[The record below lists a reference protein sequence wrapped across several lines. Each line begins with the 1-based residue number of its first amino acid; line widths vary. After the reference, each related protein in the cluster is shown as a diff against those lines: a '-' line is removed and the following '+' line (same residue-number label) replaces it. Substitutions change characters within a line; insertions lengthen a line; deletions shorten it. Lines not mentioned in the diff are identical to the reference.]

1 MKKIGNLEKAIEFA
15 KTGFINKL
23 LEDLKTDNGNI
34 KIVPSEYMDC
44 YEEIQI
50 AADLGEIESGKLFN
64 FHNETIEKYII
75 ECKNKL
81 IEESKTNLIDGF
93 LKYTNKIN
101 FFIFWMNRIFC
112 YLDRFYNKINNTSL
126 SKKEMELYKSIF
138 FEEFKDNIQEEIN
151 KIKTEGNNENDE
163 LNTKY
168 KNIMKIIK
176 EMELKD
182 PIIFRDNYGTKEIK
196 WIEKKKNY

>member
-112 YLDRFYNKINNTSL
+112 YLDRFYNKIKETSL
-126 SKKEMELYKSIF
+126 SKKAMDLYKSIF
-138 FEEFKDNIQEEIN
+138 YEEFKDNIQEEIN
-151 KIKTEGNNENDE
+151 KIKAEGNNENDE

-182 PIIFRDNYGTKEIK
+182 PVIFRDVYGTKEIK
-196 WIEKKKNY
+196 WIENKKNY

>member
-1 MKKIGNLEKAIEFA
+1 
-15 KTGFINKL
+15 
-23 LEDLKTDNGNI
+23 
-34 KIVPSEYMDC
+34 
-44 YEEIQI
+44 
-50 AADLGEIESGKLFN
+50 
-64 FHNETIEKYII
+64 
-75 ECKNKL
+75 
-81 IEESKTNLIDGF
+81 
-93 LKYTNKIN
+93 
-101 FFIFWMNRIFC
+101 MNRIFC
-112 YLDRFYNKINNTSL
+112 YLDRFYNKINKTSL

-168 KNIMKIIK
+168 KNIMKIKK

>member
-151 KIKTEGNNENDE
+151 KIKNEGNNENDG

-168 KNIMKIIK
+168 KNIMKIQK

-182 PIIFRDNYGTKEIK
+182 PVIFRDNYGTKEIK

>member
-112 YLDRFYNKINNTSL
+112 YLDRFYNKIKKTSL

-182 PIIFRDNYGTKEIK
+182 PVIFRDNYGTKEIK

>member
-23 LEDLKTDNGNI
+23 LEDLKSDNGNI

-44 YEEIQI
+44 YEEIQL

-81 IEESKTNLIDGF
+81 LEESKTNLIDGF

-112 YLDRFYNKINNTSL
+112 YLDRFYNKIKETSL
-126 SKKEMELYKSIF
+126 SKKAMDLYKSIF
-138 FEEFKDNIQEEIN
+138 YEEFKDNIQEEIN

-182 PIIFRDNYGTKEIK
+182 PVIFRDDYGTKEIK

>member
-44 YEEIQI
+44 YKEIQI

-138 FEEFKDNIQEEIN
+138 YEEFKDNIQEEIN

-168 KNIMKIIK
+168 KNIMKIQK

>member
-1 MKKIGNLEKAIEFA
+1 MKKTGNLEKAIEFA

-112 YLDRFYNKINNTSL
+112 YLDRFYNKNNNTSL

-182 PIIFRDNYGTKEIK
+182 PVIFRDNYGTKEIK

>member
-112 YLDRFYNKINNTSL
+112 YLDRFYNKIKETSL
-126 SKKEMELYKSIF
+126 SKKAMDLYKSIF
-138 FEEFKDNIQEEIN
+138 YEEFKDNIQEEIN

-182 PIIFRDNYGTKEIK
+182 PVIFRDDYGTKEIK

>member
-81 IEESKTNLIDGF
+81 IEESKTNLH
-93 LKYTNKIN
+93 Y
-101 FFIFWMNRIFC
+101 FI
-112 YLDRFYNKINNTSL
+112 YS
-126 SKKEMELYKSIF
+126 SK
-138 FEEFKDNIQEEIN
+138 
-151 KIKTEGNNENDE
+151 
-163 LNTKY
+163 
-168 KNIMKIIK
+168 
-176 EMELKD
+176 
-182 PIIFRDNYGTKEIK
+182 
-196 WIEKKKNY
+196 

>member
-1 MKKIGNLEKAIEFA
+1 
-15 KTGFINKL
+15 
-23 LEDLKTDNGNI
+23 
-34 KIVPSEYMDC
+34 
-44 YEEIQI
+44 
-50 AADLGEIESGKLFN
+50 
-64 FHNETIEKYII
+64 
-75 ECKNKL
+75 
-81 IEESKTNLIDGF
+81 
-93 LKYTNKIN
+93 
-101 FFIFWMNRIFC
+101 
-112 YLDRFYNKINNTSL
+112 
-126 SKKEMELYKSIF
+126 MELYKSIF

-168 KNIMKIIK
+168 KNIMKIQK